1 MEDRE
6 KEIWKRL
13 GEKDIALI
21 YSNGIWGRSLRIER
35 KGGRRENA
43 RKIYKVRTRNRV

>member
-21 YSNGIWGRSLRIER
+21 YTVMEYGAE
-35 KGGRRENA
+35 
-43 RKIYKVRTRNRV
+43 V